1 MKKKLLLA
9 AAGLGSLLL
18 LSACGTGTNAPA
30 TSSNSNSAAGAPKG
44 QGGPNNRRPDY
55 GQPATPPEIR
65 GLVKSIVGNE
75 VDILKIDQPQK
86 ATSTDANAAASS
98 TRTQALS
105 LGGTGASG
113 RGQGGGYGGGYG
125 GGGRQGGGQGG
136 GQGTSTTT
144 DRTAML
150 ARIKAMST
158 GEEQVIIP
166 VGIKMLKADPNSTG
180 RSRTMIEATLSDV
193 TADKMITIWL
203 DNSVTDKKVA
213 SFVMIN

>member
-1 MKKKLLLA
+1 MKKKLLLV
-9 AAGLGSLLL
+9 AAGLGSLLI
-18 LSACGTGTNAPA
+18 LSACGTSATPT
-30 TSSNSNSAAGAPKG
+30 TSSANSTPSTPNG

-65 GLVKSIVGNE
+65 GLVKSIVGNQ
-75 VDILKIDQPQK
+75 VDILKIDQPQR
-86 ATSTDANAAASS
+86 ASSTDANTAASS

-105 LGGTGASG
+105 LGGAASG
-113 RGQGGGYGGGYG
+113 RGQGGGFGGY
-125 GGGRQGGGQGG
+125 GGGRQGGGQGAG
-136 GQGTSTTT
+136 TTT

>member
-1 MKKKLLLA
+1 MNKKLLFGTA
-9 AAGLGSLLL
+9 SLGLLL
-18 LSACGTGTNAPA
+18 ILSACSTGSSAPTA
-30 TSSNSNSAAGAPKG
+30 SSGSNSNGAPAPAK
-44 QGGPNNRRPDY
+44 GGPGRQPDY

-75 VDILKIDQPQK
+75 VDILKIDQPQR
-86 ATSTDANAAASS
+86 ATSTDANSAAAST
-98 TRTQALS
+98 TRTPSLS
-105 LGGTGASG
+105 LGGAGNTGG
-113 RGQGGGYGGGYG
+113 RGQGGGGFGFA
-125 GGGRQGGGQGG
+125 GGGRGQGG
-136 GQGTSTTT
+136 ASSTT

-158 GEEQVIIP
+158 GEDQVVIP

-180 RSRTMIEATLSDV
+180 RQRTMVEATLSDI